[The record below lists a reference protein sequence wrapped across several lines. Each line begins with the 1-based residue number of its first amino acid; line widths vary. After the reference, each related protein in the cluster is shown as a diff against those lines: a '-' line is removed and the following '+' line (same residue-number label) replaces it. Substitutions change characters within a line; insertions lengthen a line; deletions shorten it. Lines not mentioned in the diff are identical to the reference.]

1 MATRSCV
8 TDALEMLVRMTHRG
22 ACGCEANTGDG
33 AGCLVAIPHGFFA
46 RVVREDCDVRLPGE
60 GQYAVGHLFL
70 PKEPELYN
78 AAKGI
83 IAKCVCFPT
92 LQRTPGCYTY
102 PTHACERHSV
112 AWQKDIINSPVLS
125 PNCSGHPI
133 WCTAAI
139 AWWRTAQLG
148 DELCF
153 RYRMSAL
160 GWKLC
165 AAMEPDGAQRA
176 QGGSEAGP
184 HGPGVAAGPHN
195 QL

>member
-1 MATRSCV
+1 M

-83 IAKCVCFPT
+83 IAKYVTTP
-92 LQRTPGCYTY
+92 LQRSPGCCNF
-102 PTHACERHSV
+102 HARACERRSV
-112 AWQKDIINSPVLS
+112 AWQKNMIIP
-125 PNCSGHPI
+125 PMRPGKCSRHSY
-133 WCTAAI
+133 AA
-139 AWWRTAQLG
+139 Q
-148 DELCF
+148 
-153 RYRMSAL
+153 
-160 GWKLC
+160 
-165 AAMEPDGAQRA
+165 Q
-176 QGGSEAGP
+176 
-184 HGPGVAAGPHN
+184 
-195 QL
+195 

>member
-1 MATRSCV
+1 M

-83 IAKCVCFPT
+83 IAKCVCQP
-92 LQRTPGCYTY
+92 
-102 PTHACERHSV
+102 
-112 AWQKDIINSPVLS
+112 
-125 PNCSGHPI
+125 
-133 WCTAAI
+133 TAAQPWLLHLI
-139 AWWRTAQLG
+139 FPCMPAPWSCLAKGHCRCTN
-148 DELCF
+148 
-153 RYRMSAL
+153 
-160 GWKLC
+160 
-165 AAMEPDGAQRA
+165 AAYETQ
-176 QGGSEAGP
+176 
-184 HGPGVAAGPHN
+184 
-195 QL
+195 

>member
-1 MATRSCV
+1 M

-83 IAKCVCFPT
+83 IAKCAYLP
-92 LQRTPGCYTY
+92 LHPSPGCIYH
-102 PTHACERHSV
+102 PHACECRSV
-112 AWQKDIINSPVLS
+112 AWQKDIINP
-125 PNCSGHPI
+125 
-133 WCTAAI
+133 AA
-139 AWWRTAQLG
+139 
-148 DELCF
+148 
-153 RYRMSAL
+153 
-160 GWKLC
+160 KL
-165 AAMEPDGAQRA
+165 Q
-176 QGGSEAGP
+176 
-184 HGPGVAAGPHN
+184 
-195 QL
+195 